1 MPARMIIVDCREGNV
16 NSVRKMMATII
27 PGTTIT
33 SLPADIAAADKII
46 LPGIGHFQK
55 AMEALNK
62 HHLLE
67 PLNEAVLVKKK
78 PILGICLG
86 MQIMGVSSEEG
97 NSRGLGWMNGDVMRF
112 KSPSPDLK
120 IPHMGW
126 NTVGFIKDSPLV
138 QNIPE
143 ETEFYF
149 AHSYHWNTSDRSEI
163 LGETEYGV
171 CFPSAI
177 EKENIF
183 GVQFHPEKSHD
194 GGLQLLRNFAAL

>member
-1 MPARMIIVDCREGNV
+1 MPVKTIIINCREGNV
-16 NSVRKMMATII
+16 NSVQKMMSMIS
-27 PGTTIT
+27 PGTKVTD
-33 SLPADIAAADKII
+33 SPGDILGADKII

-55 AMEALNK
+55 AMEALNRYR
-62 HHLLE
+62 LIE

-86 MQIMGVSSEEG
+86 MQIMAGSSEEG
-97 NSRGLGWMNGDVMRF
+97 SSAGLGWLNGEVLRF
-112 KSPSPDLK
+112 KSSSRELK

-126 NTVGFIKDSPLV
+126 NTVDFIKQSLLNRD
-138 QNIPE
+138 IPDGS
-143 ETEFYF
+143 EFYF
-149 AHSYHWNTSDRSEI
+149 AHSFHWRSRDRSEI
-163 LGETEYGV
+163 LGETEYGT

-194 GGLQLLRNFAAL
+194 GGMQLLRNFATL